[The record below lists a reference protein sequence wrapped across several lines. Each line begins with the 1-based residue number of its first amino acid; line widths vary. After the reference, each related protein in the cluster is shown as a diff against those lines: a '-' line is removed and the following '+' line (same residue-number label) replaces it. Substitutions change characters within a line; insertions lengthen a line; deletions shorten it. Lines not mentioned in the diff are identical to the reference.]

1 MNKQLLSKTG
11 LILAVILFIAFIIV
25 VNGNFK
31 SARVDLTEDKLYTL
45 SEGTLNILSSLHQP
59 ITLRFYY
66 SEQVAQALPS
76 LKAYAQRVQELLMEY
91 QRASDGM
98 IQVKIINP
106 KPFTDHEQRAK
117 QYGLQSIPI
126 EGETDP
132 LFFGVAGTNILDG
145 LERIRFFQPEME
157 DVLEYDL
164 TRLIYQL
171 SDVERKNVAVMSSLP
186 IDGEDYDPLEGQ
198 LDTEGGAKPWAV
210 MGKLREMF
218 NVSVLPEDIRRIPSS
233 VDLLM
238 VVHPKELPEQ
248 TLYAIDQ
255 YVLRGGKLITFVDPY
270 AEVDVPEKDPENPM
284 AAMVANRSSN
294 MPELLTTWGV
304 ERHISDVVADR
315 KTARQVDFGGRSN
328 NQPIEYVLW
337 NALTP
342 ENMNSEQRITSKLR
356 KINVATAG
364 HFKILDD
371 KTTEVTPLLSSSD
384 EAMLVDKR
392 VVQFRND
399 PVALLTKYEQ
409 GTISYPLAVRI
420 EGQARSAFPDGAQ
433 GDNRTK
439 VKMPDHV
446 NESENG
452 IDVIAIADVDLLDD
466 RFWVI
471 MQDFYGEDLAF
482 NTSNNIDFVHNAIEE
497 LTGAEGLISVR
508 SRTGFTRPFVR
519 VEALQREAER
529 LYRAKERELEN
540 KLQQTRQRI
549 ARMQVERNGSGAEIM
564 TPEQQKEIA
573 EFRAIADRTE
583 LELRAVKGN
592 LRKDIDHLE
601 TLVKFIN
608 IGLIPIVVA
617 ILALITGW
625 LRVRKRTRGRY
636 QS

>member
-1 MNKQLLSKTG
+1 
-11 LILAVILFIAFIIV
+11 
-25 VNGNFK
+25 
-31 SARVDLTEDKLYTL
+31 
-45 SEGTLNILSSLHQP
+45 
-59 ITLRFYY
+59 
-66 SEQVAQALPS
+66 
-76 LKAYAQRVQELLMEY
+76 
-91 QRASDGM
+91 
-98 IQVKIINP
+98 
-106 KPFTDHEQRAK
+106 
-117 QYGLQSIPI
+117 
-126 EGETDP
+126 
-132 LFFGVAGTNILDG
+132 
-145 LERIRFFQPEME
+145 
-157 DVLEYDL
+157 
-164 TRLIYQL
+164 
-171 SDVERKNVAVMSSLP
+171 
-186 IDGEDYDPLEGQ
+186 
-198 LDTEGGAKPWAV
+198 
-210 MGKLREMF
+210 
-218 NVSVLPEDIRRIPSS
+218 
-233 VDLLM
+233 
-238 VVHPKELPEQ
+238 
-248 TLYAIDQ
+248 
-255 YVLRGGKLITFVDPY
+255 
-270 AEVDVPEKDPENPM
+270 
-284 AAMVANRSSN
+284 
-294 MPELLTTWGV
+294 
-304 ERHISDVVADR
+304 
-315 KTARQVDFGGRSN
+315 
-328 NQPIEYVLW
+328 
-337 NALTP
+337 
-342 ENMNSEQRITSKLR
+342 
-356 KINVATAG
+356 VATAG

-399 PVALLTKYEQ
+399 PVALLTKYQQ

-420 EGQARSAFPDGAQ
+420 QGKSRSAFPDGVKAD
-433 GDNRTK
+433 GGK
-439 VKMPDHV
+439 MVKMPDHL
-446 NESENG
+446 NESQNG
-452 IDVIAIADVDLLDD
+452 IDVIAIADVDMLDD

-592 LRKDIDHLE
+592 LRKDIDQLE

-625 LRVRKRTRGRY
+625 LRVRKRTRGRF

>member
-1 MNKQLLSKTG
+1 
-11 LILAVILFIAFIIV
+11 
-25 VNGNFK
+25 
-31 SARVDLTEDKLYTL
+31 
-45 SEGTLNILSSLHQP
+45 
-59 ITLRFYY
+59 
-66 SEQVAQALPS
+66 
-76 LKAYAQRVQELLMEY
+76 
-91 QRASDGM
+91 
-98 IQVKIINP
+98 
-106 KPFTDHEQRAK
+106 
-117 QYGLQSIPI
+117 
-126 EGETDP
+126 
-132 LFFGVAGTNILDG
+132 
-145 LERIRFFQPEME
+145 
-157 DVLEYDL
+157 
-164 TRLIYQL
+164 
-171 SDVERKNVAVMSSLP
+171 
-186 IDGEDYDPLEGQ
+186 
-198 LDTEGGAKPWAV
+198 
-210 MGKLREMF
+210 
-218 NVSVLPEDIRRIPSS
+218 
-233 VDLLM
+233 
-238 VVHPKELPEQ
+238 
-248 TLYAIDQ
+248 
-255 YVLRGGKLITFVDPY
+255 
-270 AEVDVPEKDPENPM
+270 
-284 AAMVANRSSN
+284 
-294 MPELLTTWGV
+294 
-304 ERHISDVVADR
+304 
-315 KTARQVDFGGRSN
+315 
-328 NQPIEYVLW
+328 
-337 NALTP
+337 
-342 ENMNSEQRITSKLR
+342 
-356 KINVATAG
+356 
-364 HFKILDD
+364 
-371 KTTEVTPLLSSSD
+371 
-384 EAMLVDKR
+384 MLVDKR